1 MYEKHNFN
9 DLCHLK
15 GQIDQLKNNT
25 IKYIDNILDNKS
37 EEYNNNTYKIYS
49 INTIN
54 SNNNNN
60 IEEIGNNNEAIDEE
74 NSNITEFM
82 QKFINDHIITIDGN
96 KYLKEEDIL
105 RKIIT
110 TNEEKFNLIWKAHA
124 IGHEGFNKTYERL
137 RKSFYWK
144 GMTVDI
150 KRFIA
155 NCENCQLNKRNEIP
169 EPTEKFPTQ
178 V

>member
-1 MYEKHNFN
+1 LREKWW
-9 DLCHLK
+9 
-15 GQIDQLKNNT
+15 
-25 IKYIDNILDNKS
+25 YIDNLKFSKISNLFTDNMVFNKLQYNPNIWLNINFNKLKLNQSKLKKILIQLLQLKRNII

-54 SNNNNN
+54 SNNVNNNNN
-60 IEEIGNNNEAIDEE
+60 IEENGNNNETINEE

-96 KYLKEEDIL
+96 KYLKEEENL

-124 IGHEGFNKTYERL
+124 IGHEGFDKTY
-137 RKSFYWK
+137 
-144 GMTVDI
+144 
-150 KRFIA
+150 
-155 NCENCQLNKRNEIP
+155 
-169 EPTEKFPTQ
+169 
-178 V
+178 

>member
-1 MYEKHNFN
+1 MSIKRTNRSIE
-9 DLCHLK
+9 
-15 GQIDQLKNNT
+15 NNT

-110 TNEEKFNLIWKAHA
+110 TNEEKFNFIWKAHA
-124 IGHEGFNKTYERL
+124 IGHEGFDKTYERL
-137 RKSFYWK
+137 RKPFYWK

-150 KRFIA
+150 KRFIV
-155 NCENCQLNKRNEIP
+155 N
-169 EPTEKFPTQ
+169 
-178 V
+178 